1 MQISMWFA
9 ALAFHRMNNNGEVR
23 FGWLVFTLHIDVAVA
38 ELTTKSTNFYGR
50 TKVDIFLI
58 LRIFFCFFIFP
69 PFRCFHSLSL
79 HLVRFM
85 LVTNVIKHSL
95 GLETC
100 D

>member
-58 LRIFFCFFIFP
+58 LRIFFCFFYFFLRLAVFILFL
-69 PFRCFHSLSL
+69 FIWF
-79 HLVRFM
+79 
-85 LVTNVIKHSL
+85 
-95 GLETC
+95 GLC
-100 D
+100 